1 LGLDATHQ
9 RKSSSTAFSR
19 CGARCACEAAAACSK
34 QHGASWSVFVL
45 HGPFEPN
52 APFPHPSLLL
62 FLSFSLSS
70 LHESPSRRL
79 PQALPVH
86 KRLLASRRRLLVQH
100 AQSDV
105 VMHVGTVN
113 SKIGLDL
120 TKVCNFVLTVGEKSA
135 TATRH
140 LAPILCTKMEKLL
153 FGRCLRCLKAGF
165 NMVAREIKRGR
176 KKTVDIM
183 PTYSQSRCKLRCCC
197 SHTVPQRS
205 PSRAP
210 ARSRGL
216 REDDGR
222 DRGWLDCAVRE
233 ALSEALH
240 LVVQVKTE
248 LDKGRLI
255 TRANGGSEA
264 LLCTH
269 VLHEASAQLCRC
281 AVVVVWWWWW

>member
-1 LGLDATHQ
+1 MARRGRERAALCHAYRHTLANLCEETVVLGNKLGSVRIECLGLDATHQ

-135 TATRH
+135 
-140 LAPILCTKMEKLL
+140 LAFSQPCSTKNLTTMH
-153 FGRCLRCLKAGF
+153 A
-165 NMVAREIKRGR
+165 
-176 KKTVDIM
+176 
-183 PTYSQSRCKLRCCC
+183 
-197 SHTVPQRS
+197 TVPAQCGKVLAARIV
-205 PSRAP
+205 RA
-210 ARSRGL
+210 
-216 REDDGR
+216 GR
-222 DRGWLDCAVRE
+222 
-233 ALSEALH
+233 
-240 LVVQVKTE
+240 
-248 LDKGRLI
+248 
-255 TRANGGSEA
+255 N
-264 LLCTH
+264 
-269 VLHEASAQLCRC
+269 
-281 AVVVVWWWWW
+281 